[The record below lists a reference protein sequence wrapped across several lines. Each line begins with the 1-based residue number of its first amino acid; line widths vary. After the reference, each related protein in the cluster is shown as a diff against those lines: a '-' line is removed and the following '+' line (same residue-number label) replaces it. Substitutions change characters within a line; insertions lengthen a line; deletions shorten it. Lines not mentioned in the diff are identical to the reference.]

1 MFVRLFSY
9 ICTFTTLCVCVCL
22 MLGVCNYGQII
33 GEADGMRKSL
43 MGLSTQLP
51 S

>member
-9 ICTFTTLCVCVCL
+9 ICTFTILCVCL